1 MIKCTL
7 QTFQKQTGDWL
18 KLWEWFTSQIKSK
31 KNIMLLIQITRKK
44 ANTNMI
50 KCTLQTFQKQTG
62 DWLKLWEL
70 FTSQI
75 KSKKNIMLLIQ
86 ITRKKA

>member
-1 MIKCTL
+1 
-7 QTFQKQTGDWL
+7 
-18 KLWEWFTSQIKSK
+18 
-31 KNIMLLIQITRKK
+31 
-44 ANTNMI
+44 MI